1 MTVMDYV
8 LGGILILAA
17 LFLIFAVLMQS
28 SKSRRLSGTIAGGAE
43 TFFGKAKAST
53 MEKKLATAT
62 TIVAI
67 VFAILVMVVYLA
79 QDTVDYTTQLPVDT
93 TVAADAG
100 TTDPATDAVT
110 DPVTEPATVEETDPV
125 TEPEDDEK

>member
-1 MTVMDYV
+1 MNVMDYV

-67 VFAILVMVVYLA
+67 VFVVLVMVVYLA
-79 QDTVDYTTQLPVDT
+79 QDPADFSSQLPVDT
-93 TVAADAG
+93 TVATDAG
-100 TTDPATDAVT
+100 TTDATTDPVT
-110 DPVTEPATVEETDPV
+110 DPVTDEVTEPATDPV
-125 TEPEDDEK
+125 DEK